1 MVIWKL
7 YNRYLPWIW
16 MNSKQ
21 YRMINCWC
29 SWRKKTGLHSMNFI
43 FDTGK
48 KCTGQLLMWSWTTPW
63 QRISYKIFFLSLWR
77 KRHTQQIK
85 NLSPYLFQS
94 VKFRVAKYLK
104 KNRLTQYHED
114 ELAYISPT
122 NVTEEEINFKEL
134 NGRLHL
140 AINQL
145 PVKRKEVFWLSRF
158 EQLSNKEIAEKLN
171 LSPRTVEWHISNALK
186 TNPPLHQCRCRHI
199 GQFFYQYLKPVL
211 SW

>member
-1 MVIWKL
+1 MLLKEENRAAFNEL
-7 YNRYLPWIW
+7 YFRYWEK
-16 MNSKQ
+16 M
-21 YRMINCWC
+21 YRSAFNVVLDDAATKDI
-29 SWRKKTGLHSMNFI
+29 I
-43 FDTGK
+43 QD
-48 KCTGQLLMWSWTTPW
+48 
-63 QRISYKIFFLSLWR
+63 IFLSLWR

-114 ELAYISPT
+114 ELAHISPT

-186 TNPPLHQCRCRHI
+186 QIRHYI
-199 GQFFYQYLKPVL
+199 NAVVVILVNFFT
-211 SW
+211 SI